1 MELKLSRTSITKM
14 SINEMPYPEPELY
27 EEFKKWSN
35 ETIQGYELTS
45 FAMIED
51 SMRKDYYT
59 GAGWN
64 VNMKPKTNKEGVTID
79 SLECDDLK
87 EDLEQQFKEKS
98 PEVILTSVKLL
109 KLFLPNK
116 VCRRWSV
123 DLRRV

>member
-1 MELKLSRTSITKM
+1 M

-64 VNMKPKTNKEGVTID
+64 VNMKLKTNKEGVTID
-79 SLECDDLK
+79 TLYCDDLK
-87 EDLEQQFKEKS
+87 ENLEQQFKEKS
-98 PEVILTSVKLL
+98 PEVILTSVKLIQ
-109 KLFLPNK
+109 LFLPNK

-123 DLRRV
+123 DLRRE

>member
-1 MELKLSRTSITKM
+1 M

-27 EEFKKWSN
+27 EKLKNWSN
-35 ETIQGYELTS
+35 ETIQGYEITS

-51 SMRKDYYT
+51 SDT

-64 VNMKPKTNKEGVTID
+64 VNMKLKTNNKGVTID
-79 SLECDDLK
+79 TLYCDDLK

-98 PEVILTSVKLL
+98 PEVILTNVKLIQ
-109 KLFLPNK
+109 LFLPNK

-123 DLRRV
+123 DLRRE

>member
-1 MELKLSRTSITKM
+1 M

-27 EEFKKWSN
+27 EEFKNWSN
-35 ETIQGYELTS
+35 ETIQGYEITS

-51 SMRKDYYT
+51 SMIEDSYT

-64 VNMKPKTNKEGVTID
+64 VTMKLKTVNEGVTID
-79 SLECDDLK
+79 TLYCDDLK

-98 PEVILTSVKLL
+98 PEVILTNVKLIQ
-109 KLFLPNK
+109 LFLQNK
-116 VCRRWSV
+116 VHRRWSV